1 MDDAPTVLDTSPSSP
16 LLPNGTHNIQPDAS
30 KPVPVVNGVDHQNE
44 DPTTP
49 ISNIVASEPKIE
61 VDMSEQQLNGDSQ
74 EPVSPVQLIN
84 GTNGSLKMEEIEDH
98 STPGDPPPPSSNST
112 SHPSPADDDDQP
124 PPAKRPRI
132 LSDAD
137 QASFANS
144 ATPPPPS
151 AESKPPLDLPQWRFC
166 ISTIRSLKKLKDS
179 PPFLHPVDPVALQ
192 IPHYPTIVRNPMDL
206 MTIERKLVS
215 SNPAK
220 PDPNPE
226 NPRYLTTDDFVADVR
241 LIVKNCILFNGPEH
255 PITAMVR
262 RVEEV
267 FDKQIKNMPLPVE
280 AKPIPVKKPTPPP
293 AAPTALP
300 QKKAQPPRQIA
311 GRPKREVHPPPPK
324 DLSYADGPKK
334 VRKTRHVKD
343 DGTSEQLK
351 FCGSMLTLLHRKQY
365 FPFAV
370 HFYEPV
376 DHIKLDLPAYPKI
389 VKKPMD
395 LSTMRKKLDEG
406 EYLNAQ
412 KFHDDFKLMIRNCFA
427 FNPSG
432 TPVHQAGIEVQRVF
446 DEKWQNL
453 PPLHDISEDE
463 DEDDE
468 TEDEDAQ
475 RIAMMESQ
483 IEAMRGNIQALKSK
497 PKKEKKKH
505 ESRDRAASSSS
516 KPSKPPKTSS
526 SSSNKKKS
534 KKVVTENDVLT
545 FEQKKDLSEAIA
557 QLDGPKLER
566 VIKII
571 HEGVPEI
578 KDSTEEIELEID
590 LLPTS
595 VLTKLYN
602 FVLRPLRAPPTT
614 KRSRPGKGTGTGGL
628 KRKSMDEDVEAEK
641 IRMLETRMAL
651 FEQPGNGAVPA
662 GGGGHSSDDSSSG
675 SDSSGSDS
683 E

>member
-1 MDDAPTVLDTSPSSP
+1 MDALVPPLAPT
-16 LLPNGTHNIQPDAS
+16 QPVDAS
-30 KPVPVVNGVDHQNE
+30 PAPLAVVPPVDDPATPVNDV
-44 DPTTP
+44 
-49 ISNIVASEPKIE
+49 VASEPKIKLD
-61 VDMSEQQLNGDSQ
+61 VDDDLVVNGDHHSPAQ
-74 EPVSPVQLIN
+74 PVN
-84 GTNGSLKMEEIEDH
+84 GELKMDDVDDR
-98 STPGDPPPPSSNST
+98 STPGDPPPPSSNGT

-151 AESKPPLDLPQWRFC
+151 AESRPPLDMPQWRFC
-166 ISTIRSLKKLKDS
+166 ISTVRSLKKLKDA
-179 PPFLHPVDPVALQ
+179 PPFLHPVDPVALG

-206 MTIERKLVS
+206 STIERKLIS
-215 SNPAK
+215 SNPSK
-220 PDPNPE
+220 PDTNPE
-226 NPRYLTTDDFVADVR
+226 NPRYANADEFVADVR
-241 LIVKNCILFNGPEH
+241 LIVKNCVLFNGAEH
-255 PITAMVR
+255 AITAMVR

-267 FDKQIKNMPLPVE
+267 FDKQIKNLPLPSE
-280 AKPIPVKKPTPPP
+280 NKPAPVKKATPPP
-293 AAPTALP
+293 AAPPA
-300 QKKAQPPRQIA
+300 KKAQAPRPVVA
-311 GRPKREVHPPPPK
+311 RPKREIHPPPPK
-324 DLSYADGPKK
+324 DLSYADAPKK

-343 DGTSEQLK
+343 DGTAEQLK
-351 FCGSMLTLLHRKQY
+351 FCSTILNVLHRKPY
-365 FPFAV
+365 YPIAH

-376 DHIKLDLPAYPKI
+376 DHVALDIPTYPKI

-395 LSTMRKKLDEG
+395 LSTMRKKLDDG
-406 EYLNAQ
+406 EYPNAQ
-412 KFHDDFKLMIRNCFA
+412 RFYDDFKLMIRNCFA
-427 FNPSG
+427 FNPQG
-432 TPVHQAGIEVQRVF
+432 TPVNHAGVELQRLF
-446 DEKWQNL
+446 DEKWMAL
-453 PPLHDISEDE
+453 PPLHDISEDN
-463 DEDDE
+463 DDDDE
-468 TEDEDAQ
+468 SDDENAQ
-475 RIAMMESQ
+475 QIAMIEHQ
-483 IEAMRGNIQALKSK
+483 IEAMRGDLQALKSK
-497 PKKEKKKH
+497 PKKDKKKLH
-505 ESRDRAASSSS
+505 DDRDRRERAASTSS
-516 KPSKPPKTSS
+516 KPSKPPKTASTAS
-526 SSSNKKKS
+526 VSKKKNNKKI
-534 KKVVTENDVLT
+534 VAENDVLT
-545 FEQKKDLSEAIA
+545 FEQKKDLSEAIG

-590 LLPTS
+590 LLPTA

-651 FEQPGNGAVPA
+651 FEQHGNGAPA
-662 GGGGHSSDDSSSG
+662 GAGGSDHSSDSSSG